1 MMVSLR
7 NEYKFLFLE
16 YFFPEMQISGNKNTT
31 SEYNIRTLKITDG
44 QYPSRLSGRQRKRLQ
59 TRQAF

>member
-1 MMVSLR
+1 
-7 NEYKFLFLE
+7 
-16 YFFPEMQISGNKNTT
+16 MQISGNKNTT